1 MSLSLDSNQDARVTP
16 GARVNRRR
24 RLGEM
29 LVTQGIISPDQL
41 TEVLELQRTE
51 KTTRIGQLLI
61 ELGYVTEMQLADLI
75 ADQLRLPSAD
85 LTSIEISPDAVA
97 KVPRELAI
105 KHRCLPWMIQGRDLL
120 VVTADP
126 TDVAAID
133 AIGFATGLRVK
144 PVVAPESEVVAAIER
159 CYSVD
164 EPGPEATFE
173 HLELA
178 DQFAIIDDI
187 EGESAAGA
195 EEDLERAAQ
204 AGPVIKLVNSILA
217 DAIAS
222 GASDIHIEPQQKG
235 VNLRYRIDGALR
247 HIATMPKRSQAK
259 IVSRIKIAAHMDIAE
274 RRRPQDGRTR
284 TVLGGRSYDLRVST
298 LPTADGEKAVIR
310 ILEQDRAKIALE
322 DLGFEDETLEAFR
335 ALLRRPQGL
344 ILVTG
349 PTGSGK
355 TSTLYA
361 ALNFLTA
368 ETTNIVTIEDPVE
381 YRLAGINQVAVSDRA
396 GLTFAT
402 GLRSILRQDPN
413 VVMVGEIRDLETAQV
428 AFHAAQTGHLVLSTL
443 HTNDAPGAV
452 TRLVD
457 MGIPAYLVASSV
469 IAVQAQRLVRRLC
482 DCKTPQPDGTATPN
496 GCEQCRF
503 TGYKGRMAVHELLS
517 LTPRVRTVLLSQPSS
532 DPVRRVA
539 RSSGMRTMF
548 EDGQHKVARGLTTTD
563 ELLRVVPPPE
573 EEVANEPVS
582 EEREAGAFPA
592 PLPPP
597 RAARPPRALII
608 DADEAS
614 ARAVQ
619 QVLSGQ
625 RIETFVARTPQEGLA
640 IVYRENPDLILA
652 DVVGAPGTD
661 GLDLLRKLKAHL
673 ATCQIPVVMLSSVGH
688 VQAEVKAIDGGAED
702 FLRKPVDHHLL
713 LSRIRRALL
722 RSSLAGAVAA
732 PAHDEVAPSRL
743 SA

>member
-1 MSLSLDSNQDARVTP
+1 MSLSLDPSYDARAAQGP
-16 GARVNRRR
+16 KVNRRR

-29 LVTQGIISPDQL
+29 LITQGIISPDQL

-51 KTTRIGQLLI
+51 KSTRIGQLLI
-61 ELGYVTEMQLADLI
+61 ELGYVTETQLADLI

-85 LTSIEISPDAVA
+85 LTSIELSPDAVA
-97 KVPRELAI
+97 RVPRELAI

-120 VVTADP
+120 LVTADP

-144 PVVAPESEVVAAIER
+144 PVVAAESEVVAAIER

-164 EPGPEATFE
+164 EPDPETTFE
-173 HLELA
+173 RVELA

-187 EGESAAGA
+187 EDEGAGA
-195 EEDLERAAQ
+195 EEDLQRAAQ

-217 DAIAS
+217 DAITC

-284 TVLGGRSYDLRVST
+284 TVLGSHSFDLRVST
-298 LPTADGEKAVIR
+298 LPTADGEKVVIR

-322 DLGFEDETLEAFR
+322 DLGFEDETLESFR

-457 MGIPAYLVASSV
+457 MGVPAYLVASSV

-482 DCKTPQPDGTATPN
+482 SCKTVHPDGTAGAN

-517 LTPRVRTVLLSQPSS
+517 LTPRVRTVLMSEPSS
-532 DPVRRVA
+532 DAVRRVA
-539 RSSGMRTMF
+539 RNYGMRTMF
-548 EDGQHKVARGLTTTD
+548 EDGERKVARGLTTVD

-573 EEVANEPVS
+573 ADDEDAVT
-582 EEREAGAFPA
+582 REAGSLESKPGA
-592 PLPPP
+592 LPPPIALP
-597 RAARPPRALII
+597 RAARAPRVLII
-608 DADEAS
+608 DADEAT
-614 ARAVQ
+614 ARSVQ
-619 QVLSGQ
+619 QVLTA
-625 RIETFVARTPQEGLA
+625 EHFDTFVVGSPREGLA
-640 IVYRENPDLILA
+640 VVYRESPDLVLA
-652 DVVGAPGTD
+652 DIVGVPGSD
-661 GLDLLRKLKAHL
+661 GLDLLRKLKGHL
-673 ATCQIPVVMLSSVGH
+673 ATCQVPVVMVSTLGH
-688 VQAEVKAIDGGAED
+688 VQAEVKAIDAGAED
-702 FLRKPVDHHLL
+702 FLRKPVDPKLL

-732 PAHDEVAPSRL
+732 PARE
-743 SA
+743 